1 MARSS
6 HRTLGR
12 GLTSNALV
20 VMPITASLVVLDIRD
35 ASAHRFCSR
44 HSFTSSVLSG
54 GLVLL
59 LTVLIIDRVTRTRQ
73 LRNQSRAVAV
83 QAMILAEAAR
93 AVDAVKTTSRSTEER
108 EAAPEELR
116 TFTLM
121 LLTCE
126 SRRPQYWRSSVVRSA
141 LPSA

>member
-35 ASAHRFCSR
+35 ASVHRFCSR
-44 HSFTSSVLSG
+44 HSFTSSVPSG

-59 LTVLIIDRVTRTRQ
+59 LTVLIIDWVTRTRQ

-83 QAMILAEAAR
+83 QGDDPR
-93 AVDAVKTTSRSTEER
+93 
-108 EAAPEELR
+108 
-116 TFTLM
+116 
-121 LLTCE
+121 
-126 SRRPQYWRSSVVRSA
+126 
-141 LPSA
+141 